1 MSSENSH
8 TTLFAYDTSLSITAL
23 NNYDLEFNLF
33 LKLTAQI
40 PQPSRVG
47 TANVLIQ
54 LRGCQ

>member
-1 MSSENSH
+1 MSIENSH
-8 TTLFAYDTSLSITAL
+8 TTLFSDDTSLSITAL
-23 NNYDLEFNLF
+23 NNYDLGFNLF

-47 TANVLIQ
+47 TANVLTQ